1 MGSYGMATWNCQCM
15 TNDIVPALLGSQSST
30 TGESDIKVFYIVF
43 FFKSIFYFILQSFL
57 LKEKSKK
64 IATGKEEKQLM
75 KTFNQK

>member
-30 TGESDIKVFYIVF
+30 TGGSDIKSV
-43 FFKSIFYFILQSFL
+43 FYFILQSFL